1 MRIKSSNSFLYSIL
15 EFNNDCSEL
24 DVTMN
29 RIGGIFATEKKD
41 TFNQI
46 EYGKDKSKRKTQ
58 MLCTYEKEDCKDWG
72 TKAKRDAI
80 KDDNIGTW
88 VDDDLYYNTDDDRI
102 YKFKNTDGVVSWT
115 WVNNRVYGKW
125 LQEDAAKTRASQYLE
140 DQAKPVEQRTGVSDN
155 RYLHIIF

>member
-1 MRIKSSNSFLYSIL
+1 
-15 EFNNDCSEL
+15 
-24 DVTMN
+24 
-29 RIGGIFATEKKD
+29 
-41 TFNQI
+41 
-46 EYGKDKSKRKTQ
+46 

-80 KDDNIGTW
+80 TGDNIGTW

-102 YKFKNTDGVVSWT
+102 YKFKNTDGVIEWT

-125 LQEDAAKTRASQYLE
+125 LDESKAKERARKFIEQ
-140 DQAKPVEQRTGVSDN
+140 DPVGTSDN